1 MVKMRR
7 GTFLVALTLAAV
19 ITAANIAAYGGGP
32 YIDESGLKGYGGAG
46 FSFEGLEG
54 MRFNFSRLGDEGLSY
69 TEGYW
74 FRVLYDNETELPY
87 IAVSWLEAAPLNITE
102 ALTRSYNYTD
112 TRDTHYSLGDLM
124 NKTIHEHPF
133 LHASFDKQE
142 INVSRFGYVG
152 YWNCTNSGRVMTLLV
167 DSPSQGNETYVDW
180 LFNQTVTSFS
190 CHYRGQRP
198 PTDDEL
204 NLPFDVDK
212 LINASLMIIL
222 CVGFTLTYMLEGFP
236 NFAHT
241 SYAAI
246 GAMVSFYLTRIYR
259 FNPYDTWLF
268 TAVVGG
274 LIGVALYLFIVRPIR
289 RRGGYQ
295 EITLTLTFFIIAYV
309 MPSIAGIF
317 NYWSRYYME
326 APSRGYNLRGWDF
339 GYRGVPG
346 IAIIST
352 ATCVLLIIGLH
363 LFLTKSKLG
372 LSLRATAENE
382 SLSAVIGVNT
392 FRAHCASWF
401 ISGALSALAGSIISI
416 HSGMGVGGDGLIITV
431 MSGAIFGGVQS
442 VWGAVAG
449 GLFVALAQDTL
460 ADLFFIIFGLP
471 AMKWQQLLPL
481 AFLALTL
488 TLFPNGVFG
497 DEGLK
502 MEAIKDRLN
511 ELRSRLRV

>member
-1 MVKMRR
+1 MVKIRKNILLAV
-7 GTFLVALTLAAV
+7 TALAAV

-32 YIDESGLKGYGGAG
+32 FIDTSGLDGYGGAG
-46 FSFEGLEG
+46 FSFEGPEG
-54 MRFNFSRLGDEGLSY
+54 MRFNFSRLGDEDLSY
-69 TEGYW
+69 MEGYW

-87 IAVSWLEAAPLNITE
+87 IAVSWMEAAPLNITE
-102 ALTRSYNYTD
+102 AIVRSYNYTD
-112 TRDTHYSLGDLM
+112 TRDTHYSLGDLK

-133 LHASFDKQE
+133 LYASFVKQE
-142 INVSRFGYVG
+142 INESRFGYVG

-167 DSPSQGNETYVDW
+167 DSPMQGNETHIDW
-180 LFNQTVTSFS
+180 LFNRTVTSFS
-190 CHYRGQRP
+190 CHHPGQRP
-198 PTDDEL
+198 PIDDEL

-259 FNPYDTWLF
+259 FNPYDTWPF
-268 TAVVGG
+268 TAIVGG
-274 LIGVALYLFIVRPIR
+274 LIGVALYMFIVRPIR

-295 EITLTLTFFIIAYV
+295 DITLTLTFFIIAYV

-352 ATCVLLIIGLH
+352 AACVLLIIGLH

-382 SLSAVIGVNT
+382 SLSAIIGVNT

-416 HSGMGVGGDGLIITV
+416 HRGMRVGGDGLIITV

-442 VWGAVAG
+442 VWGAVVG
-449 GLFVALAQDTL
+449 GLFVALAQDIL
-460 ADLFFIIFGLP
+460 ADLFFILFGLP
-471 AMKWQQLLPL
+471 ALKWQQLLPL

-488 TLFPNGVFG
+488 TFFPNGVFG
-497 DEGLK
+497 DDGLK
-502 MEAIKDRLN
+502 TEAIRDRLN